1 MLKNET
7 LIFSIQSDGVN
18 LLSLY
23 IFSVHML
30 FVTSKL
36 W

>member
-7 LIFSIQSDGVN
+7 LICSIQSDCIN

-23 IFSVHML
+23 IFFVHML
-30 FVTSKL
+30 FVTCEL
-36 W
+36 